1 MQHKFGPSSCSQL
14 KRQQDLGWASDLN
27 AVSWEF
33 GRSSVGKLQT
43 WAPWLHKVRI
53 HVSFTCHLRHNSPF
67 VLFTLNPTICSE
79 CQPWS
84 ESRLFSGDLALAR
97 RQSLHLCAEN
107 LSPVIIVPYNTKY
120 IQHHWMWC
128 SKILKKIPHCISHH
142 HHWHSLIWIKHHK
155 SKHCVFSNS
164 TLATNIWLGHSA
176 FAGSQQ
182 FKHDEGPKTT
192 ETGNKKQALLQ
203 RFVKHAQKY
212 SKNWA
217 VLLTMRLIFD
227 PSYWLWCR
235 AKSKMTT
242 VELYWMSK
250 IPALPG
256 FQYEVGR
263 RWW

>member
-1 MQHKFGPSSCSQL
+1 MAGSVLDSA
-14 KRQQDLGWASDLN
+14 ASDRLPTAATCMHLLKLPPYRN
-27 AVSWEF
+27 AAQI
-33 GRSSVGKLQT
+33 RRTKLLFIRNRRGSNVRAELLT
-43 WAPWLHKVRI
+43 WMLYCGTFAVALWVNCKHELHDCINFSI
-53 HVSFTCHLRHNSPF
+53 HISFTCHLRHNSPF

-203 RFVKHAQKY
+203 RFIKTC
-212 SKNWA
+212 SK
-217 VLLTMRLIFD
+217 VF
-227 PSYWLWCR
+227 
-235 AKSKMTT
+235 
-242 VELYWMSK
+242 
-250 IPALPG
+250 
-256 FQYEVGR
+256 
-263 RWW
+263 